1 MFSLWIDRIII
12 STEYRL
18 KRNIK
23 ERDVKLGKKI
33 VHALRGCSISK
44 FWLRLLKKYI
54 YNVFKY
60 NVIEDKW
67 NNKYKYVGYK
77 LIKIHSVEIKKML
90 THKI

>member
-1 MFSLWIDRIII
+1 MYTLY
-12 STEYRL
+12 EVARL
-18 KRNIK
+18 VNFDYDYYKN
-23 ERDVKLGKKI
+23 
-33 VHALRGCSISK
+33 
-44 FWLRLLKKYI
+44 I